1 MDRLA
6 HYDWPFFEERHAKLA
21 IEADAWG
28 PANLAHAHGADAD
41 AICKRLVQDLGCAG
55 FLHHC
60 VSERP
65 DVRSIALLR
74 EVFAYHAG
82 LADFAFAMAGLSTIP
97 ISLAGTAEQKERY
110 LRRAAAGE
118 AIGAFALSEPEAG
131 SDVQAL
137 KTRASRDS
145 GGWRLDGEKTWIS
158 NGGIA
163 HFYVVFARA
172 EEGISAFIVEA
183 PEVDASQ
190 RIDIVAPHP
199 MATVRMKDARAE
211 PLGGPGQGFKLAMR
225 GLDIFRTTVA
235 GAALGFARRALDES
249 LARARSR
256 SMFGQT
262 LADFQMT
269 QAKLADMAT
278 GIGGAAHVSLGVEEG
293 HGRRAR
299 DARGRDGEDVRHRVG
314 AARGRRGGADLRR
327 ARGDA
332 RAPGGEAL
340 PRGSRAAH
348 LRGCD
353 RSPEDRHR
361 EGPPEM
367 TRYTAHVD
375 TFARDNL
382 PPTAAWPE
390 LLFELPELQ
399 YAGRLNCATE
409 LLDKPVTRGYG
420 HRIALRTPDG
430 ECSYTQLFTQAN
442 RIANVLVRSM
452 GLKPGNR
459 VLLRGPNNPMMAACW
474 FAVMKAGG
482 ICVATMPLLRA
493 KELTE
498 IIQKAEVSHA
508 LCDKRLEAELSSAA
522 AACPTLKQLSY

>member
-6 HYDWPFFEERHAKLA
+6 HYDWPFFEERHAQLA
-21 IEADAWG
+21 IEADAWAH
-28 PANLAHAHGADAD
+28 ANLAHAHGADAD

-278 GIGGAAHVSLGVEEG
+278 GIDAAALLTYRS
-293 HGRRAR
+293 AWKK
-299 DARGRDGEDVRHRVG
+299 DTG
-314 AARGRRGGADLRR
+314 AARVTREAAMAKMFATESAQRAVDEAVQICGGLGVMRGHPVEKLYREVRALRIYEGAT
-327 ARGDA
+327 
-332 RAPGGEAL
+332 E
-340 PRGSRAAH
+340 
-348 LRGCD
+348 
-353 RSPEDRHR
+353 
-361 EGPPEM
+361 
-367 TRYTAHVD
+367 VQKIVI
-375 TFARDNL
+375 ARD
-382 PPTAAWPE
+382 
-390 LLFELPELQ
+390 
-399 YAGRLNCATE
+399 
-409 LLDKPVTRGYG
+409 
-420 HRIALRTPDG
+420 
-430 ECSYTQLFTQAN
+430 
-442 RIANVLVRSM
+442 
-452 GLKPGNR
+452 
-459 VLLRGPNNPMMAACW
+459 LLR
-474 FAVMKAGG
+474 
-482 ICVATMPLLRA
+482 
-493 KELTE
+493 
-498 IIQKAEVSHA
+498 
-508 LCDKRLEAELSSAA
+508 
-522 AACPTLKQLSY
+522 